1 MRRAPYRI
9 CPKPSDVLLWT
20 SSPRHVSLLVSWMR
34 SRRCWSGRGL
44 KSAETDAA
52 WVYEMREMLTDGEHF
67 LDFIN
72 LSTRRY
78 VPAPWCVF
86 NVRDVD
92 RCQRQSRRLRISLNA
107 R

>member
-1 MRRAPYRI
+1 M
-9 CPKPSDVLLWT
+9 
-20 SSPRHVSLLVSWMR
+20 SWMR

-52 WVYEMREMLTDGEHF
+52 WVYEMRKMLTDGEHF

-72 LSTRRY
+72 LSIRRY
-78 VPAPWCVF
+78 VPAPWYVF

-92 RCQRQSRRLRISLNA
+92 RCLHQSRRLRISLNA